1 MSVSGHS
8 KWAQIKRQKGVADI
22 KRGQTF
28 TKIANAI
35 TIAVGAGGGVTD
47 PAQNFRLRLV
57 IEKARALNMPKEN
70 IERAIQ
76 RAAGREAGEVEEVI
90 YEGFAP
96 HGTLLIIEAATDNK
110 QRTTSE
116 IKSIFDKGGGTLG
129 QPGSVAYQFRQLG
142 KIVVAKEQKT
152 LEAVFLAAAEVG
164 AEDIEEGEDTFIIYT
179 KANDLSKVS
188 EALLSGGFVV
198 DKTELLRRP
207 IIPVVI
213 SDIEQRQK
221 AQAFIEKIEQLD
233 DVQKIYSNL
242 GV

>member
-47 PAQNFRLRLV
+47 PGQNFKLRLV

-207 IIPVVI
+207 IIPTVI
-213 SDIEQRQK
+213 SNIEQRQK
-221 AQAFIEKIEQLD
+221 VQAFIEKIEQLD

>member
-47 PAQNFRLRLV
+47 PGQNFRLRLV

-70 IERAIQ
+70 IKRAIE
-76 RAAGREAGEVEEVI
+76 RAAGRETGEVEEVI

-116 IKSIFDKGGGTLG
+116 IKNIFDKGGGTLG
-129 QPGSVAYQFRQLG
+129 QPGSVSYQFQPVG
-142 KIVVAKEQKT
+142 KIVVQKDER
-152 LEAVFLAAAEVG
+152 LFDDVFLAAAEAG
-164 AEDIEEGEDTFIIYT
+164 AEDVQESEDSFIVYT
-179 KANDLSKVS
+179 KISELSKVS
-188 EALLSGGFVV
+188 EALSAKGFTVV
-198 DKTELLRRP
+198 QTELSKRP
-207 IIPVVI
+207 ITPIKI
-213 SDIEQRQK
+213 SENEKLAKI
-221 AQAFIEKIEQLD
+221 QAFIDKIEDLD

-242 GV
+242 SV

>member
-47 PAQNFRLRLV
+47 PGQNFRLRLV

-96 HGTLLIIEAATDNK
+96 HGALLIIEAATDNK

-129 QPGSVAYQFRQLG
+129 QPGSVAYQFRQVG

-152 LEAVFLAAAEVG
+152 LEAVFLTAAEVG

-213 SDIEQRQK
+213 SNIEQRQK
-221 AQAFIEKIEQLD
+221 VQAFIEKIEQLD

>member
-8 KWAQIKRQKGVADI
+8 KWAQIKRQKGVVDI

-47 PAQNFRLRLV
+47 PGQNFKLRLV

-70 IERAIQ
+70 IERAIE

-116 IKSIFDKGGGTLG
+116 IKNIFDKAGGVLG
-129 QPGSVAYQFRQLG
+129 QSGSVAYQFRQLG

-152 LEAVFLAAAEVG
+152 LEVVFLAAAEVG
-164 AEDIEEGEDTFIIYT
+164 AEDIEEGEDIFIVYT
-179 KANDLSKVS
+179 KVNDLSKVS
-188 EALLSGGFVV
+188 EALLAGGFVV
-198 DKTELLRRP
+198 DKTELFWRP
-207 IIPVVI
+207 IIPTVI
-213 SDIEQRQK
+213 SNIEQRQK
-221 AQAFIEKIEQLD
+221 VQTFIEKIEQLD